1 MMKQLVSDL
10 YLFFFESV
18 VLKEVQGNWFVNT
31 VNLHFILKCYLRISK
46 LEGSFCVENE
56 LS

>member
-1 MMKQLVSDL
+1 MKQLVSDL